1 MLEEKIS
8 KAEIELKNFEKEE
21 EKSEF
26 IKKSIFEEVKTR
38 NNKKILLEKDL
49 EKTEDEFKILKK
61 EKNIIETNFINKNES
76 IDNQIEKVDDEIKE
90 LNQQLKELNIH
101 INTLNRVQKSDP
113 EGIKN
118 ASLGM
123 IIDFSKK
130 NNTNNKKKKHHH

>member
-1 MLEEKIS
+1 MK
-8 KAEIELKNFEKEE
+8 KFFT
-21 EKSEF
+21 F
-26 IKKSIFEEVKTR
+26 IIFL
-38 NNKKILLEKDL
+38 ILLSAFIMPVQATTKVVTTDL
-49 EKTEDEFKILKK
+49 YVRQQST
-61 EKNIIETNFINKNES
+61 IESNFINKTES
-76 IDNQIEKVDDEIKE
+76 IDNQIEKVDEEIQE

-130 NNTNNKKKKHHH
+130 GSNNNTKKKKHHH